1 VDAWWRGDL
10 LIKAATNVSGLLD
23 RQPDLPL
30 PTDPAARGP
39 IYPRPMPSTSQRALT
54 WFGVDDEWERPRP
67 PVGRQD
73 VVLAVSVE
81 AFSLLALELVRSAG
95 GLDHTDA
102 PVWTQWLAVST
113 GAALLLGRRRWP
125 LVVASLAALHMFV
138 AGVTMPQVMGQVSLQ
153 IVYFV
158 ALLSGVAYAR
168 DRRAMVVVIGTIVL
182 FMFAWITWQFAV
194 GSAAQDMIDET
205 EDGER
210 IGLFGAIP
218 AAVAITLLVN
228 VLYFGGAIV
237 GGGVSWRAAR
247 QRIRLQEQAGTIAAQ
262 AGRLRE
268 QAVVDERLRIARE
281 LHDVVA
287 HGVSAMGIQAGAARR
302 VLDRDPDAA
311 RTALSHVEEASRD
324 ALAQMRRLLGT
335 LREGP
340 ADRDVGTDGADA
352 GSGART
358 SEAAGVDDLPDL
370 VAQAGREGLAV
381 HLDVVEDP
389 ACATSRLP
397 RGIALAIYR
406 TVQEALTNVRRH
418 STADTVSVVVRVHEA
433 AAYAEVE
440 VVDNGRPRHGTS
452 GSGLGQLGIRER
464 AATHDGQVDIG
475 PRVTGGYRV
484 RVRYPLGAS

>member
-23 RQPDLPL
+23 RQSDLPL

-102 PVWTQWLAVST
+102 PVWTQWLVVST

-358 SEAAGVDDLPDL
+358 SEAGVDDLPDL
-370 VAQAGREGLAV
+370 V
-381 HLDVVEDP
+381 EDQ

>member
-1 VDAWWRGDL
+1 
-10 LIKAATNVSGLLD
+10 
-23 RQPDLPL
+23 
-30 PTDPAARGP
+30 
-39 IYPRPMPSTSQRALT
+39 MPSTTQRALT

-67 PVGRQD
+67 RIGRQD
-73 VVLAVSVE
+73 VVLVAGVE
-81 AFSLLALELVRSAG
+81 AVSLLALELVRSAG
-95 GLDHTDA
+95 GLDHTDV
-102 PVWTQWLAVST
+102 PIWTQWLGVST

-194 GSAAQDMIDET
+194 GSAAQDMIDEADAADRT
-205 EDGER
+205 
-210 IGLFGAIP
+210 GLFAPIP
-218 AAVAITLLVN
+218 AAVAMTLLIN
-228 VLYFGGAIV
+228 VIYFGGAIV

-247 QRIRLQEQAGTIAAQ
+247 QRTRLQEQAATIAAQ

-268 QAVVDERLRIARE
+268 QAVIDERLRIARE

-311 RTALSHVEEASRD
+311 RVALARVEDASRD

-340 ADRDVGTDGADA
+340 ADGNEASAGPDG
-352 GSGART
+352 GVRT
-358 SEAAGVDDLPDL
+358 PEAGVGDLPDL
-370 VAQAGREGLAV
+370 VARASQEGLAV
-381 HLDVVEDP
+381 RLDVVEDP
-389 ACATSRLP
+389 PSAATRLP
-397 RGIALAIYR
+397 RGVGLAIYR

-418 STADTVSVVVRVHEA
+418 STADTVSVVVRVDESSS
-433 AAYAEVE
+433 YAEVE

-484 RVRYPLGAS
+484 RVRYPLGAA

>member
-1 VDAWWRGDL
+1 
-10 LIKAATNVSGLLD
+10 
-23 RQPDLPL
+23 
-30 PTDPAARGP
+30 
-39 IYPRPMPSTSQRALT
+39 MPSTSQRVLT
-54 WFGVDDEWERPRP
+54 WFGVDDTWERPRP
-67 PVGRQD
+67 PIGRQD

-81 AFSLLALELVRSAG
+81 AISLLALELVRSAG
-95 GLDHTDA
+95 GLDRTDV

-113 GAALLLGRRRWP
+113 GAVLLLGRRRWP

-138 AGVTMPQVMGQVSLQ
+138 AGVTMPEVMGQMSLQ

-158 ALLSGVAYAR
+158 ALLSGVAWAR
-168 DRRAMVVVIGTIVL
+168 DRRAMAVVVGTIVL
-182 FMFAWITWQFAV
+182 FMFAWIGWQFAA
-194 GSAAQDMIDET
+194 GSALQEWLDDE
-205 EDGER
+205 ESPER
-210 IGLFGAIP
+210 LGIFPPIP

-228 VLYFGGAIV
+228 ALYFGGAIV

-247 QRIRLQEQAGTIAAQ
+247 QRLRLQEQATTIAAQ

-324 ALAQMRRLLGT
+324 AVTQMRRLLGT
-335 LREGP
+335 LREG
-340 ADRDVGTDGADA
+340 AGDGTGDGP
-352 GSGART
+352 GART
-358 SEAAGVDDLPDL
+358 TDAGVGDLPEL
-370 VAQAGREGLAV
+370 VSDVRHQGLAV
-381 HLDVVEDP
+381 HLDVVEAQPD
-389 ACATSRLP
+389 AADRLP
-397 RGIALAIYR
+397 RGIALAVYR
-406 TVQEALTNVRRH
+406 TVQEALSNVRRH
-418 STADTVSVVVRVHEA
+418 STADTVSVVVRVDES